1 MTALVNAELL
11 KLRTLR
17 STFWAAGALL
27 AITVVVGTLLMN
39 EAGTEGMRTAH
50 ALRDTLAAAE
60 YTAVFFVVV
69 LGALAAAGEYRHRTI
84 SQRFL
89 ATPARPRVLVAK
101 LAAFA
106 GVGAVTLLAVT
117 ALGAAL
123 SEAVVSG
130 KGYTLDLG
138 HAGARM
144 AAGAALAGALA
155 AMLGVTA
162 GTLTRNPTTAVVAIF
177 GIWMAEK
184 VSGLLG
190 PFTLLEAVLGLQ
202 GPLSLGLAA
211 LGLAAVVAVLALVAA
226 RVVLWRDVT

>member
-1 MTALVNAELL
+1 MTALFNAELL

-211 LGLAAVVAVLALVAA
+211 VGLAAVVAVSALVAA